1 MAASA
6 AFFASAD
13 WDTREGALA
22 SAAADGAGS
31 GSLAMTFRTQKSV
44 WHLT

>member
-1 MAASA
+1 MAASL
-6 AFFASAD
+6 AFFTSAD

-22 SAAADGAGS
+22 SATTDGAGN